1 MSSVRNLDT
10 YRSHA
15 AALGGAVVAGLGA
28 ADGEPVRAFV
38 QLEGPWDAP
47 RLLERL
53 AAEDAAT
60 LPLVRELG
68 RAAARANP
76 SPSARARALH
86 AFVRRR
92 VKFERENG
100 EVFRS
105 TAVTLDRGAGDCDD
119 SARAL
124 VALAKAAG
132 LRSRFAYLESNG
144 QPVHVYAEIHDGRA
158 WQPAETTIDARFAEA
173 PLAAARR
180 LGVKH
185 RADLSGTPRHLD
197 LGEIDPMNPIAPHD
211 LFTTPDTW
219 EAPGRAIVR
228 LLVEASALLQPG
240 DVRGD
245 LEALGFERVTVT
257 DKKSDL
263 DLDWPSKFT
272 SANPSSPGV
281 ALFFVQATG
290 GPVTRTFSRDQ
301 GRLHVRLAWQV
312 DQFSNEPVIAE
323 EFADDDLPPI
333 PPLPASGARSPWA
346 RVVLLHAWRKVFGKT
361 GPKLNEATIQGV
373 LAVAT
378 VETDL
383 LRSSGSQAL
392 WNFGNIHCANDT
404 KLGQG
409 QTCDG
414 RTPGGKWATTCKPHG
429 DSDNAG
435 AGYMTCFRAYLGPVE
450 GMADFVEVLC
460 RPRTRAALLS
470 GDAQAIAEAMRS
482 YGYYG
487 FDADEERQNAYGA
500 AIYAQ
505 AAIVAEKTGQPKMV
519 RRGTPLTPS
528 GGISGTSV
536 ALLVLS
542 GAILAQLMKG

>member
-1 MSSVRNLDT
+1 ML
-10 YRSHA
+10 A
-15 AALGGAVVAGLGA
+15 GAPRAE
-28 ADGEPVRAFV
+28 GEPVRAFV
-38 QLEGPWDAP
+38 QLHGPWDAP
-47 RLLERL
+47 ALLERL
-53 AAEDAAT
+53 AKEDAAD
-60 LPLVRELG
+60 PAVREIA
-68 RAAARANP
+68 RAAARANAEP
-76 SPSARARALH
+76 AARARALH
-86 AFVRRR
+86 AFVQRR

-124 VALAKAAG
+124 VALALAAG
-132 LRSRFAYLESNG
+132 LRARLAYLVRDD
-144 QPVHVYAEIHDGRA
+144 QPVHVYAELHDGA
-158 WQPAETTIDARFAEA
+158 QWQPAETTIAATFGEA

-180 LGVKH
+180 LGIKH
-185 RADLSGTPRHLD
+185 RADLNGTPRHLD
-197 LGEIDPMNPIAPHD
+197 LGGLGDIDPMNPIAPHD
-211 LFTTPDTW
+211 LFTNADTW
-219 EAPGRAIVR
+219 EAPARSIVR

-263 DLDWPSKFT
+263 DLEWPTKFT
-272 SANPSSPGV
+272 GASASNPGA

-290 GPVTRTFSRDQ
+290 GPVTRTFARDQ

-312 DQFSNEPVIAE
+312 DQFTSDPLIPE
-323 EFADDDLPPI
+323 EYNDADLPPI

-346 RVVLLHAWRKVFGKT
+346 RIVLQHAWRKTFGKS
-361 GPKLNEATIQGV
+361 GPPLTEATIQGV

-414 RTPGGKWATTCKPHG
+414 RMPGGKWATTCKPHG
-429 DSDNAG
+429 DADNAG
-435 AGYMTCFRAYLGPVE
+435 AGYMTCFRAYPGPVE
-450 GMADFVEVLC
+450 GMADFVDVLC
-460 RPRTRAALLS
+460 KPRTRAALAS
-470 GDAQAIAEAMRS
+470 GDAQAVAQAMRS

-487 FDADEERQNAYGA
+487 FDADEERQNLYGA

-505 AAIVAEKTGQPKMV
+505 AAIVADKTGTPKLV
-519 RRGTPLTPS
+519 RRGTPLTV
-528 GGISGTSV
+528 GGPDGSTL
-536 ALLVLS
+536 ALLVLAGVIGGVLLS
-542 GAILAQLMKG
+542 KGM